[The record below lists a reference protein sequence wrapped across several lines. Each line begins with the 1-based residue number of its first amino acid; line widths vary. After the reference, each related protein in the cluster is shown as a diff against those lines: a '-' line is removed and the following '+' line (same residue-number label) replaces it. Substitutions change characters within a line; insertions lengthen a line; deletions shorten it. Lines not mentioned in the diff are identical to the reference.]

1 MSHFQVTQRMV
12 NKAVLAERVG
22 GWRKLWWKRTA
33 CFTDE
38 AALRE
43 FGRAPGW
50 APSATWSLG
59 LLLSDFCFIPPS
71 VPVTL
76 NVCPH
81 SGSCLSPGL
90 HSSLYFFGAG
100 ATRRPFW
107 VIVQSLAITVRWS
120 HQWTEVS
127 CINCWNTHAH
137 ALTYRV
143 FFFRFY
149 HSGGFPI
156 CWHNIK
162 ICAQDLHD
170 CFHIKHSQLRG
181 WAGGM

>member
-43 FGRAPGW
+43 FEGPRGGRPLPHG
-50 APSATWSLG
+50 
-59 LLLSDFCFIPPS
+59 PS
-71 VPVTL
+71 VYCSL
-76 NVCPH
+76 I
-81 SGSCLSPGL
+81 SALFRLRCLSLWMSAPTPALVCLLASILAYIFLAPVPHADRFGSLCNHWLSRFGGPISGRKWVALIAETHMHMRL
-90 HSSLYFFGAG
+90 H
-100 ATRRPFW
+100 
-107 VIVQSLAITVRWS
+107 
-120 HQWTEVS
+120 TE
-127 CINCWNTHAH
+127 C
-137 ALTYRV
+137 